1 MKRLFWMGVGGAVAI
16 TVARRAR
23 QQLEPVMAVTG
34 PVTGW
39 LAEIRKARAEL
50 RSAMHEHEADLRRT
64 FVEDIATPERPA
76 PDPRRQGPPSWAGR
90 VDDEDGDD
98 LYSF

>member
-1 MKRLFWMGVGGAVAI
+1 MGVGGAIAI

-23 QQLEPVMAVTG
+23 QRLEPVMAVTG

-39 LAEIRKARAEL
+39 LAQVRSARAEL
-50 RSAMHEHEADLRRT
+50 GAAMAEHEAELKAA
-64 FVEDIATPERPA
+64 FVEDIATAEKPA